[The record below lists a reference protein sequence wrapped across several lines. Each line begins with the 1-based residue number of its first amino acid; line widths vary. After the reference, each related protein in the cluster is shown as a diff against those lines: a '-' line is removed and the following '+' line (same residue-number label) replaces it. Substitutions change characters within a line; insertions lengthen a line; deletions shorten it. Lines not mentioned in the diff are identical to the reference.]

1 MIGRLRLGELQMKCA
16 SSAGQHMSSCE
27 TVLIVAGS
35 YNMFVAGLPSCFP
48 RCLKEGGAEEFGLAC
63 NVVGDRCEGSCFRM

>member
-1 MIGRLRLGELQMKCA
+1 MGGRLRLGKLQVHCA
-16 SSAGQHMSSCE
+16 SSAGQHIASRE
-27 TVLIVAGS
+27 TVLMVAGS
-35 YNMFVAGLPSCFP
+35 YNLSVAGLPRCFP